1 MLVIVALR
9 AGKMKTYANCDRDSD
24 ETGDRRT
31 VDGKVTGYR
40 RFFERICETRALCG
54 ANYLQFV
61 TMKLSC
67 GSNQE
72 TKFVQ

>member
-9 AGKMKTYANCDRDSD
+9 AGKMKTYANCDGDSD
-24 ETGDRRT
+24 ETADRRT

-61 TMKLSC
+61 TINSC